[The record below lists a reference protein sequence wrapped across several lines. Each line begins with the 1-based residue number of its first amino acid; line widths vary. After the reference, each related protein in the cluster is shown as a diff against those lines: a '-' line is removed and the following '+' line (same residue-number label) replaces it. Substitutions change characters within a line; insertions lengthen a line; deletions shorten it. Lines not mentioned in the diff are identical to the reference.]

1 MTLCQGVS
9 SVAAFA
15 AVRSE
20 PPTRTLLERLRAAGV
35 AVVLP
40 LVRDTG
46 LQWAPYDGWDR
57 LRPADFGLLEPQT
70 PLAAPNVLSGVD
82 LVLAPALAVDGHGN
96 RLGWGKGHYDRVLAT
111 VEPEQ
116 VVAVVYDDEVLDRVP
131 VEEHDRRVG
140 AVLTP
145 SGLRRLDS

>member
-1 MTLCQGVS
+1 
-9 SVAAFA
+9 
-15 AVRSE
+15 
-20 PPTRTLLERLRAAGV
+20 
-35 AVVLP
+35 
-40 LVRDTG
+40 
-46 LQWAPYDGWDR
+46 
-57 LRPADFGLLEPQT
+57 
-70 PLAAPNVLSGVD
+70 VLSGVD
-82 LVLAPALAVDGHGN
+82 LVLAPALAVDRLGN